1 MKLRTLLTATALAT
15 LLPYTSVLADS
26 DAGAYLAARQ
36 ADKNHDYQAA
46 AGYFSQSL
54 TTDPQ
59 NPYLLENA
67 LVAYV
72 GLGNFDQAET
82 VAKTMVELEFRS
94 QLAHL
99 VLNVQNAKRG
109 DWDQIL
115 ADLEAGREVG
125 PLIDALSQAWAQVGK
140 GQMSVALDAFDTVM
154 SEAGLTAYGQL
165 HKAYALG
172 SVGDFEGANQLFAGG
187 PSGGLRYS
195 ARSAIAHAQIL
206 SQLGET
212 DSAVAVVDGVFGQS
226 QDQQVIALRA
236 KLTAGSPVP
245 FTYGATAQAGLAE
258 AYLAVAQAVQGE
270 ASDELAMIYA
280 RAAAV
285 LDETN
290 TDAILSAAT
299 LLERLGQYD
308 LANASFRSVPDDS
321 PAYQMAEMGRA
332 NALSQAGKID
342 AAIEV
347 LEALQVQKPL
357 FARGH
362 ASLGDTFRA
371 ADRYDDAI
379 SAYTKAL
386 DIYPDTDPIKWLIY
400 YTRGIAFHLTDNWP
414 AAEADFRAS
423 LALEPEKPNVLNYL
437 GYSLVE
443 RGENMD
449 EALDMIERAVAA
461 QPQNG
466 AIVDS
471 LGWVLYQRGRYQ
483 EAVGHLETAA
493 SLLAVDPI
501 INDHLGDAYWAVGRE
516 VEAYFQWNRALSLDP
531 TETDGARIRRKLG
544 IGLDAVL
551 IEEGAEPLKAV
562 DGDN

>member
-1 MKLRTLLTATALAT
+1 M
-15 LLPYTSVLADS
+15 LPVAPVFAEAA
-26 DAGAYLAARQ
+26 AGAYLAARQ
-36 ADKNHDYQAA
+36 ADKNHDYKAA
-46 AGYFSQSL
+46 AEFFTQGL
-54 TTDPQ
+54 IADPD
-59 NPYLLENA
+59 NPYLLENV
-67 LVAYV
+67 LVAFV
-72 GLGNFDQAET
+72 GLGDFEKAET
-82 VAKTMVELEFRS
+82 AANAMVDFGYRS

-99 VLNVQNAKRG
+99 VRNVQDAKRG
-109 DWDQIL
+109 AWDRIL

-125 PLIDALSQAWAQVGK
+125 PLIDALSQAWAQVGN
-140 GQMSVALDAFDTVM
+140 GQMTNALDAFDTVM
-154 SEAGLTAYGQL
+154 AEAGLTAYGQL

-172 SVGDFEGANQLFAGG
+172 SVGDFEGANALFADG
-187 PSGGLRYS
+187 PAGGLRYN

-212 DSAVAVVDGVFGQS
+212 DSAIAVIDGVFGQA
-226 QDQQVIALRA
+226 QDQQVIDLRA
-236 KLTAGSPVP
+236 ALATGDPVP
-245 FTYGATAQAGLAE
+245 FTFAATAQAGMAE

-280 RAAAV
+280 RSAAI
-285 LDETN
+285 LDGTN

-299 LLERLGQYD
+299 LLERLGQFD

-332 NALSQAGKID
+332 NALNKAGKVD

-347 LEALQVQKPL
+347 FEALLKQKPQ

-362 ASLGDTFRA
+362 ASMGDTLRA
-371 ADRYDDAI
+371 AERYPEAI
-379 SAYTKAL
+379 AAYTKAL
-386 DIYPDTDPIKWLIY
+386 DIYPDSDPIKWLVY
-400 YTRGIAFHLTDNWP
+400 YTRGIAYHLSDDWDN
-414 AAEADFRAS
+414 AEIDMRAS
-423 LALEPEKPNVLNYL
+423 LALEPDNPNVLNYL

-443 RGENMD
+443 RGEHPD

-516 VEAYFQWNRALSLDP
+516 IEAHFQWNRALSFDP
-531 TETDGARIRRKLG
+531 TEADATRIRRKLE

-551 IEEGAEPLKAV
+551 AEEGAAPLKAAN
-562 DGDN
+562 GDD

>member
-1 MKLRTLLTATALAT
+1 M
-15 LLPYTSVLADS
+15 LPVAPVFAEAA
-26 DAGAYLAARQ
+26 AGAYLAARQ
-36 ADKNHDYQAA
+36 ADKNHDYKAA
-46 AGYFSQSL
+46 AEFFTQGL
-54 TTDPQ
+54 IADPD
-59 NPYLLENA
+59 NPYLLENV
-67 LVAYV
+67 LVAFV
-72 GLGNFDQAET
+72 GLGDFEKAET
-82 VAKTMVELEFRS
+82 AANAMVDFGYRS

-99 VLNVQNAKRG
+99 VRNVQDAKRG
-109 DWDQIL
+109 AWDRIL

-125 PLIDALSQAWAQVGK
+125 PLIDALSQAWAQVGN
-140 GQMSVALDAFDTVM
+140 GQMTNALDAFDTVM
-154 SEAGLTAYGQL
+154 AEAGLTAYGQL

-172 SVGDFEGANQLFAGG
+172 SVGDFEGANALFADG
-187 PSGGLRYS
+187 PAGGLRYN

-212 DSAVAVVDGVFGQS
+212 DSAIAVIDGVFGQA
-226 QDQQVIALRA
+226 QDQQVIDLRA
-236 KLTAGSPVP
+236 ALATGDPVP
-245 FTYGATAQAGLAE
+245 FTFAATAQAGMAE

-280 RAAAV
+280 RSAAI
-285 LDETN
+285 LDGTN

-299 LLERLGQYD
+299 LLERLGQFD

-332 NALSQAGKID
+332 NALNKAGKVD

-347 LEALQVQKPL
+347 FEALLKQKPQ

-362 ASLGDTFRA
+362 ASMGDTLRA
-371 ADRYDDAI
+371 AERYPEAI
-379 SAYTKAL
+379 AAYTKAL
-386 DIYPDTDPIKWLIY
+386 DIYPDSDPIKWLVY
-400 YTRGIAFHLTDNWP
+400 YTRGIAYHLSDDWDN
-414 AAEADFRAS
+414 AEIDMRAS
-423 LALEPEKPNVLNYL
+423 LALEPDNPNVLNYL

-443 RGENMD
+443 RGEHPD

-516 VEAYFQWNRALSLDP
+516 IEAHFQWNRALSFDP
-531 TETDGARIRRKLG
+531 TEADATRIRRKLE

-551 IEEGAEPLKAV
+551 AEEGAAPLKEAN
-562 DGDN
+562 GDD